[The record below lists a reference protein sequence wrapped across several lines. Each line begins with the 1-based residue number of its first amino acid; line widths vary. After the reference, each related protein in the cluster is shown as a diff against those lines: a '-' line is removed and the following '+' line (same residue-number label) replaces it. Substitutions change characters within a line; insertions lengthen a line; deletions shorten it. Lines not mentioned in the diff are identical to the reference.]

1 MREIIEKELADK
13 PFFLNTKEVGEIIN
27 SGHSTV
33 NDLINKGLLPAFR
46 FGKVFKIPKYA
57 LIDYIME
64 SKVDVIWKLNYN
76 YWLF

>member
-27 SGHSTV
+27 AGHSTV

-46 FGKVFKIPKYA
+46 FGKNFKIPKPS
-57 LIDYIME
+57 LIDYIMQ
-64 SKVDVIWKLNYN
+64 SKVDMI
-76 YWLF
+76 